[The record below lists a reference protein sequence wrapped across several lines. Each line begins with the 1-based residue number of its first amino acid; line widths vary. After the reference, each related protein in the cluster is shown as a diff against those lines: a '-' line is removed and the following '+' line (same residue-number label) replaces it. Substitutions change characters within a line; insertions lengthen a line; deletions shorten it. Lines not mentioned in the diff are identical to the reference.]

1 MRIISQ
7 DGGYDLPYEETVLAK
22 MGNTVI
28 AYSLSDLDGVDYLTM
43 AEYSTKEK
51 TIKAMEMCREKYA
64 DSEYNRIVLC
74 GKGETIGMLRDN
86 VAEDFKDEICDKF
99 TFRFPADEEVE

>member
-22 MGNTVI
+22 MENTVI

-51 TIKAMEMCREKYA
+51 PLRLWRCVEKNMRIANITKVCYA
-64 DSEYNRIVLC
+64 EWERKS
-74 GKGETIGMLRDN
+74 K
-86 VAEDFKDEICDKF
+86 
-99 TFRFPADEEVE
+99 